1 MPQNLL
7 TDASLRKVKP
17 SNKRQTHADGGNL
30 FAKMEANSEVLYF
43 EMRYTSPTLHK
54 QRVIRLGTYPS
65 LKLAEARQQRDE
77 YKKLIA
83 NEVDPADHKKQMKQ
97 GLLEAKANTF
107 KAIADEWLEK
117 QSSVNWH
124 STLAKK
130 KMLIEKHLLPY
141 IGKIPVSEITM
152 QQAVKILQP
161 IADAKQW
168 ETLNKTCRFFKSIME
183 RATDQQL
190 APDINWSRL
199 RGQFGRGVSKKRA
212 HVKVSGKA
220 FESGTK
226 RLKHIIAE
234 VFKYNMQPMTAMAL
248 MTSMYTTLRI
258 GAVVQVEWS
267 DIDLNEGAWSI
278 DPQKDKFAYKKLL
291 TEEEIEVKT
300 VTFPMPKQ
308 VLQILRLMESV
319 NIRHR
324 NNDFVFHSIGKSGHL
339 TTEGISKIF
348 LKTGFSKEQSVHGF
362 RHVGSTYLNE
372 QFRDDGSKIFDKDV
386 IEAALQ
392 HSGSGSD
399 KDKIRAVYNEAEYW
413 KPRELCLQFW
423 ADYVQDIIGASP
435 HEVWNWKCKAY
446 ARKS

>member
-7 TDASLRKVKP
+7 TDASLRKVRP

-83 NEVDPADHKKQMKQ
+83 NGVDPADHKKQMKQ
-97 GLLEAKANTF
+97 GLLDARANTF
-107 KAIADEWLEK
+107 KAISEQWLDT
-117 QSSVNWH
+117 QSTVNVE

-130 KMLIEKHLLPY
+130 KMLIDKHLLPY
-141 IGKIPVSEITM
+141 IGKSPVSEITM
-152 QQAVKILQP
+152 QLAVKVLQP
-161 IADAKQW
+161 IADAQQW
-168 ETLNKTCRFFKSIME
+168 ETLDKTCRFFKNIME
-183 RATDQQL
+183 RAIVQQL

-220 FESGTK
+220 LESGTN
-226 RLKHIIAE
+226 RLKRIIAE
-234 VFKYNMQPMTAMAL
+234 VFKHNMQPITAMAL

-267 DIDLNEGAWSI
+267 DIDLDEGAWSI
-278 DPQKDKFAYKKLL
+278 DPLKDKFAFKKLF
-291 TEEEIEVKT
+291 TEEEIEEKT

-308 VLQILRLMESV
+308 VLEILRLMESV
-319 NIRHR
+319 NIRHKS
-324 NNDFVFHSIGKSGHL
+324 NDYIFHGIGQSGHL

-348 LKTGFSKEQSVHGF
+348 LKAGVSNEQSVHGF

-372 QFRDDGSKIFDKDV
+372 QLRDDGSRMFDKDV

-399 KDKIRAVYNEAEYW
+399 KDKIRMVYNEAEYW
-413 KPRELCLQFW
+413 RPREVCLQFW
-423 ADYVQDIIGASP
+423 ADYVQDIIGATP
-435 HEVWNWKCKAY
+435 QEVWNSKCA
-446 ARKS
+446 A

>member
-7 TDASLRKVKP
+7 TDASLRKVRT

-83 NEVDPADHKKQMKQ
+83 NGVDPADHKKQVKQ
-97 GLLEAKANTF
+97 GLLDARANTF
-107 KAIADEWLEK
+107 KAIADAWLDTE
-117 QSSVNWH
+117 STVNVD

-130 KMLIEKHLLPY
+130 KMLIDKHLLPY
-141 IGKIPVSEITM
+141 TGKTPVSEITM
-152 QQAVKILQP
+152 QQAVKVLQP
-161 IADAKQW
+161 IADAQQW
-168 ETLNKTCRFFKSIME
+168 ETLDKTCRFFKNIME
-183 RATDQQL
+183 RAIVQQL

-220 FESGTK
+220 LESGTN
-226 RLKHIIAE
+226 RLKHIVAE
-234 VFKYNMQPMTAMAL
+234 VFKYNMQPITAMAL

-267 DIDLNEGAWSI
+267 DIDLDEGAWSI
-278 DPQKDKFAYKKLL
+278 DPRKDKFAYKKLF
-291 TEEEIEVKT
+291 TEEEIEEKT

-319 NIRHR
+319 NIRHKG
-324 NNDFVFHSIGKSGHL
+324 NDYIFHGIGQSGHL
-339 TTEGISKIF
+339 GTEGISKIF
-348 LKTGFSKEQSVHGF
+348 RKAGVSNEQSVHGF

-372 QFRDDGSKIFDKDV
+372 QFRDDGSRMFDKDV

-413 KPRELCLQFW
+413 RPRELCLQFW
-423 ADYVQDIIGASP
+423 ADYVQDIIGATP
-435 HEVWNWKCKAY
+435 QEVWDRKCKA
-446 ARKS
+446 

>member
-7 TDASLRKVKP
+7 TDASLRKVRT

-83 NEVDPADHKKQMKQ
+83 NGVDPADHKKQMKQ
-97 GLLEAKANTF
+97 GQLEAKANTF
-107 KAIADEWLEK
+107 KAIADQWLDK
-117 QSSVNWH
+117 QSTVNVD

-130 KMLIEKHLLPY
+130 KMLVDKHLLPY
-141 IGKIPVSEITM
+141 IGKNPVSEITM
-152 QQAVKILQP
+152 QQAVKVLQP
-161 IADAKQW
+161 IADAQQW
-168 ETLNKTCRFFKSIME
+168 ETLDKTCRFFKNIME
-183 RATDQQL
+183 RAIVQQL

-220 FESGTK
+220 LESGTN

-234 VFKYNMQPMTAMAL
+234 VFNHNMQPITAMAL

-267 DIDLNEGAWSI
+267 DIDLDEGAWSI
-278 DPQKDKFAYKKLL
+278 DPLKDKFAFKKLM
-291 TEEEIEVKT
+291 TEEEIEEKT

-308 VLQILRLMESV
+308 VLEILRLMESV
-319 NIRHR
+319 NIRHKS
-324 NNDFVFHSIGKSGHL
+324 NDYIFHGIGQSGHL

-348 LKTGFSKEQSVHGF
+348 LKAGVSNEQSVHGF

-372 QFRDDGSKIFDKDV
+372 QFRDDGSRMFDKDV

-399 KDKIRAVYNEAEYW
+399 KDKIRMVYNEAEYW
-413 KPRELCLQFW
+413 RPREVCLQFW
-423 ADYVQDIIGASP
+423 ADYIQNIIGATP
-435 HEVWNWKCKAY
+435 QEVWDRKCA
-446 ARKS
+446 A

>member
-1 MPQNLL
+1 MPKNKL
-7 TDASLRKVKP
+7 TNHDIAKLKPAPYDQTLSDGDCLYVCLDKHSDVKYF
-17 SNKRQTHADGGNL
+17 R
-30 FAKMEANSEVLYF
+30 MLYS
-43 EMRYTSPTLHK
+43 SPTLHK
-54 QRVIRLGTYPS
+54 QRKMRLGKYPAMS
-65 LKLAEARQQRDE
+65 LAQARIKRDE
-77 YKKLIA
+77 SASLIA
-83 NEVDPADHKKQMKQ
+83 QGIDPADHKKQMKQ
-97 GLLEAKANTF
+97 GQLEAKANTF
-107 KAIADEWLEK
+107 KAIADQWLDK
-117 QSSVNWH
+117 QSTVNVD

-130 KMLIEKHLLPY
+130 KMLVDKHLLPY
-141 IGKIPVSEITM
+141 IGKNPVSEITM
-152 QQAVKILQP
+152 QQAVKVLQP
-161 IADAKQW
+161 IADAQQW
-168 ETLNKTCRFFKSIME
+168 ETLDKTCRFFKNIME
-183 RATDQQL
+183 RAIVQQL

-220 FESGTK
+220 LESGTN
-226 RLKHIIAE
+226 RLKRIIAE
-234 VFKYNMQPMTAMAL
+234 VFKHNMQPITAMAL

-267 DIDLNEGAWSI
+267 DIDLDEGAWSI
-278 DPQKDKFAYKKLL
+278 DPRKDKFAYKKLF
-291 TEEEIEVKT
+291 TEEEIENKT

-308 VLQILRLMESV
+308 VLEILRLMESV

-324 NNDFVFHSIGKSGHL
+324 DNDFIFHGIGQSGHL

-372 QFRDDGSKIFDKDV
+372 QFRDDGSKMFDKDV
-386 IEAALQ
+386 IETALQ

-413 KPRELCLQFW
+413 RPREACLQFW
-423 ADYVQDIIGASP
+423 ADYVQDIIGATP
-435 HEVWNWKCKAY
+435 QEIWDRKCKAY

>member
-7 TDASLRKVKP
+7 TDASLRKVRP

-83 NEVDPADHKKQMKQ
+83 NGVDPADHKKQMKQ
-97 GLLEAKANTF
+97 GLLDARANTF
-107 KAIADEWLEK
+107 KAISEQWLDT
-117 QSSVNWH
+117 QSTVNVE

-130 KMLIEKHLLPY
+130 KMLIDKHLLPY
-141 IGKIPVSEITM
+141 IGKSPVSEITM
-152 QQAVKILQP
+152 QLAVKVLQP
-161 IADAKQW
+161 IADAQQW
-168 ETLNKTCRFFKSIME
+168 ETLDKTCRFFKNIME
-183 RATDQQL
+183 RAIVQQL

-220 FESGTK
+220 LESGTN

-234 VFKYNMQPMTAMAL
+234 VFKHNMQPITAMAL

-258 GAVVQVEWS
+258 GAVVQVEWA
-267 DIDLNEGAWSI
+267 DIDLDEGAWSI
-278 DPQKDKFAYKKLL
+278 DPLKDKFAFKKLF
-291 TEEEIEVKT
+291 TEEEIEEKT

-308 VLQILRLMESV
+308 VLEILRLMESV
-319 NIRHR
+319 NIRHKS
-324 NNDFVFHSIGKSGHL
+324 NDYIFHGIGQSGHL
-339 TTEGISKIF
+339 TTEGISKLF
-348 LKTGFSKEQSVHGF
+348 LKAGVSNEQSVHGF

-372 QFRDDGSKIFDKDV
+372 QFRDDGSRMFDKDV

-413 KPRELCLQFW
+413 RPRELCLQFW
-423 ADYVQDIIGASP
+423 ADYVQDIIGATP
-435 HEVWNWKCKAY
+435 LEVWNWKCKA
-446 ARKS
+446 